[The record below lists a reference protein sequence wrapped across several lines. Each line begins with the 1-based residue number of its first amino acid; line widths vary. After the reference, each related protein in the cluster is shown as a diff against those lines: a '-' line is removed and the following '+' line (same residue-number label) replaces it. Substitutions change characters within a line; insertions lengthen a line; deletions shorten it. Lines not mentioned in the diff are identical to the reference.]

1 METQSRL
8 ELGSERSSERRERKR
23 TRTRRLIQA
32 EALRLFADNG
42 YAGTTV
48 EEIADA
54 AAISPRTFFRYF
66 PSKEDVVLWD
76 EYDTLSLDLLD
87 ARPPDEPL
95 AETLRAV
102 IRDMLDG
109 LYRRDPERLLARV
122 RLQFS
127 VPELRARLLDTQIHG
142 VEELTPLLRRR
153 GGAAVDE
160 LQVRVIGSALL
171 AAVVVA
177 LDRWQIDDGELDL
190 LTLVDQATDA
200 LVKGTQELH
209 SR

>member
-1 METQSRL
+1 METQLGL
-8 ELGSERSSERRERKR
+8 EPGSERSLGRRERKR

-32 EALRLFADNG
+32 EALRLFADKS
-42 YAGTTV
+42 YAETTV

-102 IRDMLDG
+102 IREMLDG

>member
-102 IRDMLDG
+102 IREMLDG

>member
-23 TRTRRLIQA
+23 TKTRRLIQA

-102 IRDMLDG
+102 IREMLDG